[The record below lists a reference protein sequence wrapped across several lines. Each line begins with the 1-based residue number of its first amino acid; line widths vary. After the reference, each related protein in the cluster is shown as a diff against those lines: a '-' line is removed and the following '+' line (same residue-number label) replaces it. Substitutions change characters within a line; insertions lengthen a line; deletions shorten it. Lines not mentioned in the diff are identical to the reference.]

1 MPPLTPLF
9 GPARSLR
16 IRLLLGTLV
25 WITVTIAIAGWG
37 LAGLF
42 RQHVAQQFRTTLVAQ
57 LDQLTASLAID
68 QAGQPFLS
76 APQSDPRLRRPYSG
90 VYWQIDRLGNAD
102 RPGLPGVLRSRSL
115 WDDVLKVPE
124 GTPPDGAI
132 HEHRIT
138 TAEGAHL
145 GAIERIVSP
154 AEQPEQS
161 YRLIVAATTTLIT
174 EPAERFNGM
183 LAWSLGALGSGLLA
197 AAVAQVFIGLRP
209 LGRLRRQLASV
220 REGSVHAI
228 EGDFPREV
236 QPLVDDF
243 NDVLSHNA
251 RIVAH
256 ARTQAGN
263 LAHAIKTPLSVLANA
278 ASRPDPRLPQLVA
291 EQVAAA
297 QRQVD
302 YHLARARAAGST
314 GVPGVRS
321 PVRPVL
327 DSLLRVMDH
336 VYR

>member
-1 MPPLTPLF
+1 M
-9 GPARSLR
+9 
-16 IRLLLGTLV
+16 
-25 WITVTIAIAGWG
+25 
-37 LAGLF
+37 
-42 RQHVAQQFRTTLVAQ
+42 
-57 LDQLTASLAID
+57 
-68 QAGQPFLS
+68 
-76 APQSDPRLRRPYSG
+76 
-90 VYWQIDRLGNAD
+90 
-102 RPGLPGVLRSRSL
+102 
-115 WDDVLKVPE
+115 
-124 GTPPDGAI
+124 
-132 HEHRIT
+132 
-138 TAEGAHL
+138 
-145 GAIERIVSP
+145 
-154 AEQPEQS
+154 
-161 YRLIVAATTTLIT
+161 AATTTLIT
-174 EPAERFNGM
+174 GPVERFNGM

-220 REGSVHAI
+220 REGSANGI

-278 ASRPDPRLPQLVA
+278 ASRPGPQLPQLVA

-302 YHLARARAAGST
+302 YHLARARAVGST

-321 PVRPVL
+321 PVRSVL
-327 DSLLRVMDH
+327 DSLIRVMDH
-336 VYR
+336 VYRDKDIDATLSIDGSEPVFRGEQQDLQEMLGNLLDNAWKWAERRVDIRCHSHDKTLTVLIDDDGPGLAPKLRQSVLGRGARADERVAGTGLGLAIVSDLVELYGGSLNLESAPLGGLRVRLTLPVAAVS